1 METYKDKT
9 FCPFYLLCTKGYSC
23 ERALSE
29 KVRDEAHKCGLPVC
43 QYSIKPCCFQA
54 VWEPMPLPVN
64 EVGDAE

>member
-43 QYSIKPCCFQA
+43 QYSIKP
-54 VWEPMPLPVN
+54 
-64 EVGDAE
+64 